1 MLPNPR
7 TMPQLFFQ
15 TRPLTPARLS
25 PHRIPTPP
33 PSIHHRM
40 PNKNEKLPSLCF
52 KPSFIPIAIRRPH
65 PPPPNQPQTP
75 RTAQIQPPPHVVT
88 PSKLPSE
95 IESPDTYAHS
105 LPPGTPKNRPG
116 HARKPAFPPRKSILS
131 PAQEPGSGL
140 SPATLTP
147 SRKAPAGRA
156 SPFREEKP
164 GQSGRQSWAML
175 DGWSRPDLE
184 ADRCSRPA
192 LRSRESRTTID

>member
-1 MLPNPR
+1 MLPILHSRPK
-7 TMPQLFFQ
+7 LFF
-15 TRPLTPARLS
+15 RPDRS
-25 PHRIPTPP
+25 HPHGSSHIEYPPTPITLPRLPSKIPKP
-33 PSIHHRM
+33 PSLR
-40 PNKNEKLPSLCF
+40 F
-52 KPSFIPIAIRRPH
+52 KPSFTPRTFRRQH
-65 PPPPNQPQTP
+65 PPPPNHHQTP
-75 RTAQIQPPPHVVT
+75 RTAQIRPSPHVVT